1 MDSLPCHP
9 YKQLRRH
16 ASPSFFLKC
25 TNVSKS
31 GDGEAAF
38 RNKVEE
44 SLEYCLYRTS
54 VPFSPTENDTIAH
67 WLVDWGP
74 IIRMIHWRDLF
85 TDHDSLL
92 NADDTNTA
100 LTHVCHAIRCI
111 VGAVH
116 CNRRRLVHSRIAART
131 DQSSRIPR
139 KKCSSRVV
147 SSECHRTK
155 LINQFDNV
163 QLSSIQKIFL
173 DLWMDND
180 NCAEEEEACYY
191 DEDLDEIIMGTCK
204 EKCRANHI
212 PSLKDSDRFMIEFIS
227 GQLSRLLFQM
237 GDISSQSIAP
247 LTTVNTWRDISYQY
261 TQSLCH
267 DIQSLVHPPDL
278 NPIVNIHSLER
289 RYHHGHDG
297 DTRILVLC
305 ALVSKIRRWVEL
317 LIGLQREQIDDE
329 GQYVYPV
336 LPDAVD
342 LLRKLKDAGAYAMVN
357 ATNWQKRVSMDAS
370 SFPQLVTIQ
379 LIDDSLQIHLDN
391 YHSLPLMEEQSIEEE
406 EMHNDVNRESST
418 TNECSYARTHKKTR
432 FC

>member
-1 MDSLPCHP
+1 MDLLPCHP
-9 YKQLRRH
+9 YKQLRKI
-16 ASPSFFLKC
+16 ASPSFLFKC
-25 TNVSKS
+25 TNASKS
-31 GDGEAAF
+31 GDGESAF
-38 RNKVEE
+38 RNNVEE

-74 IIRMIHWRDLF
+74 IIRMIQWRDLF
-85 TDHDSLL
+85 SNHDSLV
-92 NADDTNTA
+92 NTSDTNTA

-139 KKCSSRVV
+139 KKCSSRAV

-155 LINQFDNV
+155 LISQFDNM
-163 QLSSIQKIFL
+163 QLSSIQKILL
-173 DLWMDND
+173 DLWMDNN
-180 NCAEEEEACYY
+180 NCEQEQACCY
-191 DEDLDEIIMGTCK
+191 DEDLDEIVMCTGK
-204 EKCRANHI
+204 EKCPLTR
-212 PSLKDSDRFMIEFIS
+212 SDRFMIEFIS
-227 GQLSRLLFQM
+227 DQLSRLFFHK

-247 LTTVNTWRDISYQY
+247 LTTVSTWKDVSHQY
-261 TQSLCH
+261 TQSLCN

-289 RYHHGHDG
+289 RYQHGHDG
-297 DTRILVLC
+297 DTRILMLC
-305 ALVSKIRRWVEL
+305 ALVSKIRRWIEL

-329 GQYVYPV
+329 GQDVYPV
-336 LPDAVD
+336 LPDAAD

-357 ATNWQKRVSMDAS
+357 ATNWQKRVSMDAT

-391 YHSLPLMEEQSIEEE
+391 YHSLPIMEEQSIEEE
-406 EMHNDVNRESST
+406 EMYDDVNRESST
-418 TNECSYARTHKKTR
+418 TNECPYARTHKKTR